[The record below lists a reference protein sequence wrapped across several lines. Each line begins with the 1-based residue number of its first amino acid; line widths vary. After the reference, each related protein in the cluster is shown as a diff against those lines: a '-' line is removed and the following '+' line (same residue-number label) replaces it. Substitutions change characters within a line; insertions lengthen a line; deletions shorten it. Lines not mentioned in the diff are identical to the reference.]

1 MLKRIVTVLGSSALL
16 MLAAMGGI
24 QAQAQARPC
33 QPDIQKL
40 CKDVQAGGGRLREC
54 LKSHA
59 AELSPGCNAMF
70 DSNQGIFSPGGQ
82 SGRERRQ
89 GMLQACSSDL
99 EKHCKGIEPGGGRL
113 KECLMKHK
121 SELSDACTKTLAAL
135 GRPRPAKP
143 AKAATPV
150 AKK

>member
-16 MLAAMGGI
+16 LLAATSGI
-24 QAQAQARPC
+24 QAQAQGKPC

-40 CKDVQAGGGRLREC
+40 CKDVQVGGGRVREC
-54 LKSHA
+54 LRSHS
-59 AELSPGCNAMF
+59 AELSAGCKEML
-70 DSNQGIFSPGGQ
+70 DSNQGIFSHGGK

-89 GMLQACSSDL
+89 GMLQACSTDL
-99 EKHCKGIEPGGGRL
+99 EKHCKGIQPGGGRL
-113 KECLMKHK
+113 KECLSKHK
-121 SELSDACTKTLAAL
+121 SELSDACTKTLAEL

-143 AKAATPV
+143 AKAATPA